1 MYRYTINQT
10 SGEADTVDQVLAAL
24 GAALTAAAAGLGRRS
39 CRWAITSPADRL
51 HTGAT
56 TFGRP
61 DGTAQHITET
71 LTTVRENLHRE
82 AAAPPLN

>member
-10 SGEADTVDQVLAAL
+10 PGEAHTIDQVLAAL
-24 GAALTAAAAGLGRRS
+24 RAALDAAAAGPGRRS

-61 DGTAQHITET
+61 GGTAHHITET

-82 AAAPPLN
+82 AAAPPVD

>member
-10 SGEADTVDQVLAAL
+10 PGQADTIDQVLAAL
-24 GAALTAAAAGLGRRS
+24 RAALTAAAARPGRRR

-61 DGTAQHITET
+61 DGTAHHIAET
-71 LTTVRENLHRE
+71 LTTVGENLHRE

>member
-10 SGEADTVDQVLAAL
+10 PGQADTIDDVLAAL
-24 GAALTAAAAGLGRRS
+24 RAALTVAAAGPGR

-61 DGTAQHITET
+61 DGTAHHITET
-71 LTTVRENLHRE
+71 LTNVSANLHRE